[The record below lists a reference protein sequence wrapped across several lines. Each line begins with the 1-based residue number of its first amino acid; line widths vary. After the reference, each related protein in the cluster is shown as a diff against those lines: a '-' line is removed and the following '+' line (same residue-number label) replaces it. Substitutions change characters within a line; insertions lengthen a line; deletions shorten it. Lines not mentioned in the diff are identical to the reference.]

1 MMTLRNS
8 TRFGDLIRRVPGVTA
23 IAATLLIGAAA
34 KAETSHVV
42 QALAVLDSL
51 QSGDPA
57 AITANIDPDHYRQ
70 HNLMFPDGRAP
81 LLGALPM
88 LRDGGTKWHAVR
100 AFADGDYVFVH
111 SDAHFMGAD
120 RVAFDVFRFDGGR
133 IVEHWDNIQDKAGP
147 NPSGHGM
154 TDGATEIA
162 DLDKTDANKA
172 LVRAM
177 LDDVLI
183 AGHFD
188 KAPHYISTTTYV
200 QHNPHVADGLEGLQK
215 AGPMLAK
222 FRYLSVEKLLGAGN
236 FVLAMSHVSFDGAD
250 SAAYDLFRVADGHIV
265 EHWDVVAPIPP
276 RTEWRNQNGKF

>member
-1 MMTLRNS
+1 MILRNTTGWRDLLRRAPGATCVAAS
-8 TRFGDLIRRVPGVTA
+8 LLFG
-23 IAATLLIGAAA
+23 GAAM
-34 KAETSHVV
+34 AEPSHVA

-57 AITANIDPDHYRQ
+57 AITATIDPDHYRQ
-70 HNLMFPDGRAP
+70 HNLMFPDGRAA

-88 LRDGGTKWHAVR
+88 LRQGGTTWHAVR
-100 AFADGDYVFVH
+100 AFADGDHVFVH

-147 NPSGHGM
+147 NPSGHTM
-154 TDGATEIA
+154 TDGATDSA

-183 AGHFD
+183 AGRFD
-188 KAPHYISTTTYV
+188 KAPRYISTTTYV
-200 QHNPHVADGLEGLQK
+200 QHNPHVADGLEGLQQ

-236 FVLAMSHVSFDGAD
+236 FVLAMSHVSFDGTD
-250 SAAYDLFRVADGHIV
+250 SAAYDLFRVDGGRIV